1 MFIETQFDIHIVWV
15 SFGFSTV
22 FFLNIIVYI
31 YNMYVHIHVCI
42 VYCFT

>member
-1 MFIETQFDIHIVWV
+1 MFIETQFDIHIMWV

-22 FFLNIIVYI
+22 SLNILI
-31 YNMYVHIHVCI
+31 YNMYVHIHIVHIC